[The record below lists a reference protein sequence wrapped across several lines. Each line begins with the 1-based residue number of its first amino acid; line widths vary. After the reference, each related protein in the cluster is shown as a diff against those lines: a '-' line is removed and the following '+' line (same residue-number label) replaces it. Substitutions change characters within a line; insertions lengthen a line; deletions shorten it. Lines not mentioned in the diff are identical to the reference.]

1 MAGIPGSSR
10 WEASV
15 DHGHERLYGRLTT
28 EECKLV
34 RDLEERAWGSLDVSV
49 SEELLAR
56 VDDLTPQG
64 WERVKAVILA
74 RVEVARERQRAIE
87 ERVERLEP

>member
-1 MAGIPGSSR
+1 M
-10 WEASV
+10 
-15 DHGHERLYGRLTT
+15 
-28 EECKLV
+28 
-34 RDLEERAWGSLDVSV
+34 RDLEERAWGAHDV

-74 RVEVARERQRAIE
+74 RVEIARERQRTIE
-87 ERVERLEP
+87 ESVERLEP